1 MIKQGCAVASK
12 EIRLERLSTQRATNS
27 LLYRKKTKSL
37 KGWIMLSEKI
47 HSPSFYLSDEI
58 LGFIQVVATSYHISR
73 SEVIEWAI
81 NAHLKPYDKALKLAT
96 RRIYARK
103 APQKVQNATSKYHK
117 AKKVCQEAKQEQK
130 RLFDP
135 RAY

>member
-1 MIKQGCAVASK
+1 
-12 EIRLERLSTQRATNS
+12 
-27 LLYRKKTKSL
+27 
-37 KGWIMLSEKI
+37 MLSEKI
-47 HSPSFYLSDEI
+47 HSPSFYLSNEI

-103 APQKVQNATSKYHK
+103 APQKVQNATSKYRK